1 MSVVIELMEARQ
13 LFSANANAVVGWA
26 PATPPHHS
34 ALHVSHRP
42 QQQAQHGSKELV
54 ASHTQAI
61 KRLKMAPA

>member
-1 MSVVIELMEARQ
+1 MSVVIESMEARQ
-13 LFSANANAVVGWA
+13 LFSANANAVVGGA

-34 ALHVSHRP
+34 ALHVNHR
-42 QQQAQHGSKELV
+42 QRQAQQGSKELA

>member
-1 MSVVIELMEARQ
+1 MSVVIESMEARQ
-13 LFSANANAVVGWA
+13 LFSANAVVGWA

>member
-1 MSVVIELMEARQ
+1 MSVVIESMEARQ
-13 LFSANANAVVGWA
+13 LFSANAVHGWA

-42 QQQAQHGSKELV
+42 QQQAQQGSKELV